1 MNILKILLLIVFMIL
16 SPTFVY
22 ASGGGPLLLL
32 FNSSVFILGQIWI
45 MGVEYLIYRRLV
57 MVSKQEAFGDIF
69 SANIFSTFAVAFGLP
84 LIIAFA
90 GLAGNFLPG
99 NMGEVLPAIG
109 TWMYENSKY
118 NKLAVYMTL
127 FWFALSFVVTVYFE
141 AWIYRRRWR
150 KRGFD
155 SDMNPTTLC
164 WYTNTVSHIGLLVA
178 VLIIWRELI

>member
-1 MNILKILLLIVFMIL
+1 MNIQRILIFVFVILL
-16 SPTFVY
+16 SPTYVW

-32 FNSSVFILGQIWI
+32 FNSSVFVIGQIWI
-45 MGVEYLIYRRLV
+45 IGVEFIIYRRLV
-57 MVSKQEAFGDIF
+57 KVSKQDIFGDVF
-69 SANIFSTFAVAFGLP
+69 SANIFSTLAVAFGLP

-90 GLAGNFLPG
+90 GLACNFLPG
-99 NMGEVLPAIG
+99 NIGEVLSAIG
-109 TWMYENSKY
+109 TWVYENSKY